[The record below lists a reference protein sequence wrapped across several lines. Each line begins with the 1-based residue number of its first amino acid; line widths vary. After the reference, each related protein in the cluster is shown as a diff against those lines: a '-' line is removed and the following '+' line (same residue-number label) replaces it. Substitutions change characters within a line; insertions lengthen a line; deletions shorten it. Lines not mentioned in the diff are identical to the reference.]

1 MCRLLRS
8 CLVAAAALPLFALA
22 PAVQA
27 DDALPAAVRAALAD
41 AGVPPEAFA
50 AAALPLAHDARPWR
64 WQAER
69 PMQPASSLKALT
81 SIVALDRLGPNHRGY
96 TELRST
102 GAVNGALLQ
111 GDLVLRGGADPE
123 LGVPQFWAMLAELR
137 AQGVREIAGD
147 LVVDRTLLRPAR
159 TDLGLPPFDETPEFA
174 YNVIPD
180 ALQLAGA
187 LLRIDI
193 DSAGG
198 TLRAF
203 TVPALPGVTVTSRM
217 TLTERRCRDWDDDWQ
232 PARLERR
239 GDALAI
245 ELRGGFPRGDATR
258 EATAVATAG
267 TAAGTAAGAA
277 GAAGDAPGC
286 SVHAELQLIDRQE
299 LTERLFRA
307 LWSELGG
314 RFAGRVRE
322 GAAPPGT
329 RLLVRRV
336 ARPWGEVLRH
346 MNKRSDNAQARL
358 LYLSLG
364 LAAMAAE
371 PEASTA
377 ELAARAVRGWLAEHD
392 IDAAGLVLDNG
403 SGLSRSERIAPL
415 TLARALAVA
424 WHGPRASDLA
434 MSLPVV
440 GEETALALRA
450 SPAAGW
456 ARMKSGTLR
465 DVVALAG
472 YARDRA
478 GRPWVLAMM
487 INHPN
492 AARARG
498 ALFAMVDELARRG
511 LPEPAA
517 AVGPQGD
524 GP

>member
-1 MCRLLRS
+1 MRAMRRLQRFG
-8 CLVAAAALPLFALA
+8 LVAAAALALCALA
-22 PAVQA
+22 PAARA
-27 DDALPAAVRAALAD
+27 DDALPAAVQAALAR

-50 AAALPLAHDARPWR
+50 AVALPLAHDARPWR
-64 WQAER
+64 WQAGR
-69 PMQPASSLKALT
+69 PMQPASSLKVLT

-96 TELRST
+96 TELRSAAPVR
-102 GAVNGALLQ
+102 GELLQ

-123 LGVPQFWAMLAELR
+123 LGVAQFWAMLAELR
-137 AQGVREIAGD
+137 AKGVREIAGD
-147 LVVDRTLLRPAR
+147 LVVDRTLFRPAR
-159 TDLGLPPFDETPEFA
+159 MDLGVPPFDEAPEFP

-187 LLRIDI
+187 LLPIDI
-193 DSAGG
+193 ESDGG
-198 TLRAF
+198 PPRAY
-203 TVPALPGVTVTSRM
+203 TVPALPGVTVASRM
-217 TLTERRCRDWDDDWQ
+217 VPSARRCRDWDEDWQ
-232 PARLERR
+232 PAQLERQ
-239 GDALAI
+239 GSALVI
-245 ELRGGFPRGDATR
+245 VLRGGFPRGD
-258 EATAVATAG
+258 G
-267 TAAGTAAGAA
+267 QGN
-277 GAAGDAPGC
+277 GC
-286 SVHAELQLIDRQE
+286 RVHARLQLIDRQE

-314 RFAGRVRE
+314 HFAGRVRE
-322 GAAPPGT
+322 AAAPPAT
-329 RLLVRRV
+329 RLLVRRE

-346 MNKRSDNAQARL
+346 MNKRSDNAEARL

-392 IDAAGLVLDNG
+392 IDAGGLVLDNG

-415 TLARALAVA
+415 TLARALAVS
-424 WHGPRASDLA
+424 WSGPRAADLQ
-434 MSLPVV
+434 MSLPVL
-440 GEETALALRA
+440 GEEAALGLGA

-487 INHPN
+487 INH
-492 AARARG
+492 AQAQRARG
-498 ALFAMVDELARRG
+498 ALYALVDELARVG
-511 LPEPAA
+511 LPAPPAV
-517 AVGPQGD
+517 VGPQGD

>member
-1 MCRLLRS
+1 MRTMCRRQCFALL
-8 CLVAAAALPLFALA
+8 AAAALALCALA
-22 PAVQA
+22 PAARA
-27 DDALPAAVRAALAD
+27 DDALPAAVQAALAQ
-41 AGVPPEAFA
+41 AGVPPAAFA
-50 AAALPLAHDARPWR
+50 AVALPLAQDARPWR

-69 PMQPASSLKALT
+69 PMQPASSLKLLT

-96 TELRST
+96 TELRSAAAMR
-102 GAVNGALLQ
+102 GDLLQ

-147 LVVDRTLLRPAR
+147 LVVDRTLFRPAR
-159 TDLGLPPFDETPEFA
+159 MDLGVPPFDETPEFS

-245 ELRGGFPRGDATR
+245 ELRGGFPRGDAMR
-258 EATAVATAG
+258 EAT
-267 TAAGTAAGAA
+267 AGTAAGAA
-277 GAAGDAPGC
+277 GAADGAPGC
-286 SVHAELQLIDRQE
+286 RVQAELQLIDRQE

-314 RFAGRVRE
+314 RFSGRVRE
-322 GAAPPGT
+322 GAAPPAT
-329 RLLVRRV
+329 RLLVRRE

-346 MNKRSDNAQARL
+346 MNKRSDNAEARL

-392 IDAAGLVLDNG
+392 IDATGLVLDNG

-415 TLARALAVA
+415 TLARALAVS
-424 WHGPRASDLA
+424 WSGPRAADLQ
-434 MSLPVV
+434 MSLPVL
-440 GEETALALRA
+440 GEEAALGLGT

-487 INHPN
+487 INHPQ
-492 AARARG
+492 AQRARG
-498 ALFAMVDELARRG
+498 ALYAMVDELARRG
-511 LPEPAA
+511 LPEPAV